1 MKNSAQRAVFAL
13 AISVTLATLTGCGTT
28 IRAVKG
34 YEAVVDQDVKEAADF
49 AVRVWTKAACLT
61 PIDAATRNP
70 EIIPALKE
78 LCRGLKES
86 VLFEAKK

>member
-1 MKNSAQRAVFAL
+1 MNSAIFQIAAGVLILLSVAS
-13 AISVTLATLTGCGTT
+13 ISGCGTT

-34 YEAVVDQDVKEAADF
+34 YEAVVEQDVKEAADF
-49 AVRVWTKAACLT
+49 GVRVWTKAACLT

-86 VLFEAKK
+86 GLFDAKK

>member
-1 MKNSAQRAVFAL
+1 MKNKLIRAICAL
-13 AISVTLATLTGCGTT
+13 AMFATLTGCGTT

-34 YEAVVDQDVKEAADF
+34 YEAVIEQDVKEAADF
-49 AVRVWTKAACLT
+49 GVRVWTKAACLT

-86 VLFEAKK
+86 GLFEAKK